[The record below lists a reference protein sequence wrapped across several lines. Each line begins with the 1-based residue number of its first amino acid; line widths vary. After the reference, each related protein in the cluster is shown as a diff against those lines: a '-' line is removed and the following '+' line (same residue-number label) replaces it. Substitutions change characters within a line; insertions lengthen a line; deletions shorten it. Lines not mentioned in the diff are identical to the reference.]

1 MRTNLFHGLVAGAV
15 AGVAAVIFM
24 NVYSAAL
31 AVDFSLVANPMG
43 AVFSSL
49 FGTLLAALGH
59 HFWQKWVKRNTELWF
74 NVIFT
79 VLTFL
84 SIVPIFGMT
93 LPLEV
98 KSPELFPGLVIPT
111 HFFPLLFWL
120 VSAPL
125 FAKKEAIG

>member
-1 MRTNLFHGLVAGAV
+1 M
-15 AGVAAVIFM
+15 
-24 NVYSAAL
+24 
-31 AVDFSLVANPMG
+31 ANPMG

-74 NVIFT
+74 NAIFT

-93 LPLEV
+93 FAVGGEV
-98 KSPELFPGLVIPT
+98 AGTFP
-111 HFFPLLFWL
+111 WL
-120 VSAPL
+120 
-125 FAKKEAIG
+125 